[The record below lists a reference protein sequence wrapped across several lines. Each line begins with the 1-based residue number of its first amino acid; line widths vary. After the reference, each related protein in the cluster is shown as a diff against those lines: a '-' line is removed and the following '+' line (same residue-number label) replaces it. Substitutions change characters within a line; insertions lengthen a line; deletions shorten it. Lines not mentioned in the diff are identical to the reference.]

1 MTYQVL
7 ARTWR
12 PQRFS
17 ELFGQDSVVQT
28 LSNAL
33 SAGTFG
39 HAYLFS
45 GLRGVG
51 KTTAARLLAK
61 AVNCVDGPTAEPCGK
76 CESCREIAENSSL
89 DVIEIDGAWNRGI
102 DDVREL
108 RELLQF
114 RPTRDRYRVI
124 IVDEVHMLTHPA
136 FNALLKSLEEP
147 PPYILWIFATTERLK
162 VPETIQSRCQQLEF
176 RPVGSELI
184 RRRLSE
190 IADSEG
196 FKLTPSAAASIAA
209 AAEGSVRDA
218 LSLLDQL
225 RAFAA
230 DDVDDAAVAS
240 VLGVPPIE
248 ITARLVEALASGGV
262 ADGLA
267 LVREQLAEGQDASV
281 LYREVGRVL
290 RSALHLAVDPEL
302 APLMSEDHH
311 ALLTNLASSIG
322 SEALGRMLGLWLEQE
337 SLVRSADNRELALEV
352 ASLRLARW
360 PSVRLVEEW
369 LAGSG
374 AVGADL
380 GGGPGR
386 SGPPSANTS
395 SESSRGPEPTG
406 GTEASG
412 GEDAQPDGGR
422 AAPEDTSLTDE
433 AGTDPGV
440 VLATRIL
447 GGDVVA
453 VRPDGEGS

>member
-1 MTYQVL
+1 
-7 ARTWR
+7 
-12 PQRFS
+12 
-17 ELFGQDSVVQT
+17 
-28 LSNAL
+28 
-33 SAGTFG
+33 
-39 HAYLFS
+39 
-45 GLRGVG
+45 
-51 KTTAARLLAK
+51 
-61 AVNCVDGPTAEPCGK
+61 
-76 CESCREIAENSSL
+76 
-89 DVIEIDGAWNRGI
+89 
-102 DDVREL
+102 
-108 RELLQF
+108 
-114 RPTRDRYRVI
+114 
-124 IVDEVHMLTHPA
+124 
-136 FNALLKSLEEP
+136 
-147 PPYILWIFATTERLK
+147 
-162 VPETIQSRCQQLEF
+162 
-176 RPVGSELI
+176 
-184 RRRLSE
+184 
-190 IADSEG
+190 
-196 FKLTPSAAASIAA
+196 
-209 AAEGSVRDA
+209 
-218 LSLLDQL
+218 
-225 RAFAA
+225 
-230 DDVDDAAVAS
+230 
-240 VLGVPPIE
+240 
-248 ITARLVEALASGGV
+248 
-262 ADGLA
+262 
-267 LVREQLAEGQDASV
+267 
-281 LYREVGRVL
+281 
-290 RSALHLAVDPEL
+290 
-302 APLMSEDHH
+302 MSEDHH
-311 ALLTNLASSIG
+311 ALLTNLACSIG